1 MHHTDEMEYRGR
13 YRERSSGK
21 RGCAIVLLILLLWAC
36 LGAGV
41 AGALYFNQQL
51 TDSKFENNSLS
62 NRLVAAERET
72 EQLKQEK
79 QAAEQAFKKEKN
91 ALKDTHISA
100 KKHLEELQSAKT
112 AHEKALAT
120 QHEQLTQQHA
130 AALQE
135 VQQKLSGAE
144 SELVQVREQ
153 GAALAEELKLAT
165 SAREQ
170 AVKRSNEAAAALKE
184 KETQI
189 QKLEQAVV
197 NAKSELSQSK
207 EALFALQS
215 EMQKLKTEKKTASTA
230 VAETTPEASAEAK
243 DKAPAVAA
251 TEEPDKKK
259 GKAGKRPADFVC
271 RITHIDSVGDFI
283 ILDAGA
289 TAGIAEGDK
298 LSVVRDGYKVCDV
311 SITKTTPSESVAVV
325 VKGTMLLGEQ
335 VKVRDTVMNA
345 RKY

>member
-112 AHEKALAT
+112 AHEKALAI

-144 SELVQVREQ
+144 SELAQVREQ

-170 AVKRSNEAAAALKE
+170 AVKKSNEAAAALKE

-207 EALFALQS
+207 EALSALQS
-215 EMQKLKTEKKTASTA
+215 EMQKLKTASTA
-230 VAETTPEASAEAK
+230 VAETTPGASAEAK

-251 TEEPDKKK
+251 SEEPDKKK

-335 VKVRDTVMNA
+335 VKVGDTVMNA